1 MLAHG
6 LFVLS
11 VGQVSEGAYKW
22 DEDLG
27 TSLQYT
33 SGFLT
38 GHNQSPIFLDLFCLR
53 GRFPSL
59 PSVFLRYYTMILQ
72 RIRILVGYAGF
83 EPGTSAPEI
92 WCASKVPPH
101 LHLSSDLS
109 SYS

>member
-38 GHNQSPIFLDLFCLR
+38 GHNQSPIF
-53 GRFPSL
+53 
-59 PSVFLRYYTMILQ
+59 
-72 RIRILVGYAGF
+72 
-83 EPGTSAPEI
+83 
-92 WCASKVPPH
+92 
-101 LHLSSDLS
+101 
-109 SYS
+109 